1 MEYKMLHNS
10 LQYLPN
16 LREILVITSIATII
30 EGVIEPILNLGSSI
44 FAKDVFRDMAKIP
57 GSSILDH
64 LESNVGETKYQYDDS
79 YEKAQYLKI
88 GCKLAFIVP
97 TYSCLGKA
105 PAVVMA
111 YIASP
116 ICEIPAQT
124 VIRIGQ
130 LKQDANDRHTPFFQ
144 YYIENINSD
153 IVIGSTIASV
163 TKKGTAAIVASIIDL
178 LPKTPHLYAKSG
190 ALANDR
196 ALLAMFEVNGD
207 FIVDADIK
215 HTCAHII
222 KKIYHAL
229 EETTLTTA
237 NKAIILSLAVANE
250 LLLRETANIF
260 NAYILMSAA
269 RPVQELS
276 YSIYMKYANST
287 IDLEIDQNNNTAS
300 NNEILSPSVHE
311 NNEYLDSESCNIAK
325 HTYSKLLGNDTCS
338 IGEL

>member
-1 MEYKMLHNS
+1 MLHNS

-16 LREILVITSIATII
+16 PREILVITLIATII
-30 EGVIEPILNLGSSI
+30 EGVIEPILNLGSNI

-57 GSSILDH
+57 GSAILDH
-64 LESNVGETKYQYDDS
+64 LEVNVGETKYKYDDS
-79 YEKAQYLKI
+79 YEKAQYLRI

-97 TYSCLGKA
+97 TYFGLGMA
-105 PAVVMA
+105 PAIAMA

-130 LKQDANDRHTPFFQ
+130 LKQDTNDTSTPFLQ
-144 YYIENINSD
+144 YYIDNINND
-153 IVIGSTIASV
+153 IVIGSIIASV

-196 ALLAMFEVNGD
+196 ALLAMFKVNGD
-207 FIVDADIK
+207 FIVDADTK
-215 HTCAHII
+215 HTCAHIV

-237 NKAIILSLAVANE
+237 TKAIILSLAVANE
-250 LLLRETANIF
+250 LILREAANIF

-287 IDLEIDQNNNTAS
+287 IDLATDQNNNTAS

-311 NNEYLDSESCNIAK
+311 NNEYFDSESCNIAK